1 MANKDQNSFNQPA
14 EHCLVRLLTQKEEF
28 VVLSITK
35 MWLLR
40 RCRSKLDY

>member
-1 MANKDQNSFNQPA
+1 MANKDQNSFIQPA
-14 EHCLVRLLTQKEEF
+14 EHCLVRPLTQKEEL

-40 RCRSKLDY
+40 RCRSKLD